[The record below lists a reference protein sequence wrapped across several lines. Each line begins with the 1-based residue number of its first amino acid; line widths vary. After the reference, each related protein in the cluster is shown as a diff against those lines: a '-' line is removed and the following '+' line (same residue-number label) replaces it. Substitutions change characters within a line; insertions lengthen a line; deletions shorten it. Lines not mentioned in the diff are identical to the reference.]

1 MRCILVVASPSPAWI
16 AGNGFVYLKE
26 RGASVA
32 PSRRPLVPR
41 LLVDHP
47 VRPYATTMRSQH
59 YLWWT
64 KRNLMKTIR
73 WHTAKAT
80 KQHLFSSILYNWPK
94 AHTTTNVGLRFCA
107 GWQSRRGQRKKNMR
121 RKMHLDHSS
130 KVRLVKHCCCCCCFF
145 VSFFLLLFW
154 HFIFGC
160 FWSSRYRSFGTKIK
174 LIIIYCTATL
184 RPCRWR
190 IGVVALDRKSPDNL
204 DGLVR
209 LPVATDCTADFIY
222 KNNKKRNNT
231 RPLHKQKN
239 RLCFLCASEPI
250 KPLHI
255 YHINSYEYCQPSHT
269 YIMFFFSVGNGQ
281 SSITGRYVCRCRWL
295 FEHTNPYKLPH
306 QI

>member
-1 MRCILVVASPSPAWI
+1 MRCILVVASRSPAWI

-47 VRPYATTMRSQH
+47 VRPYATTMCSQH

-64 KRNLMKTIR
+64 KRNFMKTIR

-80 KQHLFSSILYNWPK
+80 KQHFFSSILYNWPK
-94 AHTTTNVGLRFCA
+94 AHTTNVGLRFCS
-107 GWQSRRGQRKKNMR
+107 GWQSRRGQRKKTWDEKCIWTIRPRFGWLNIA
-121 RKMHLDHSS
+121 
-130 KVRLVKHCCCCCCFF
+130 VVVVIGFF

-174 LIIIYCTATL
+174 LILIYCTATL
-184 RPCRWR
+184 WPRRWR
-190 IGVVALDRKSPDNL
+190 IGVVALGRKSPDNL
-204 DGLVR
+204 DGLVM

-231 RPLHKQKN
+231 RSIN
-239 RLCFLCASEPI
+239 RRIVYAFYALANQLNRYIYIISNHTSIVSPAT
-250 KPLHI
+250 HI
-255 YHINSYEYCQPSHT
+255 FYYV
-269 YIMFFFSVGNGQ
+269 FFSVGNGQ
-281 SSITGRYVCRCRWL
+281 SSIMGRYVCRCRWL